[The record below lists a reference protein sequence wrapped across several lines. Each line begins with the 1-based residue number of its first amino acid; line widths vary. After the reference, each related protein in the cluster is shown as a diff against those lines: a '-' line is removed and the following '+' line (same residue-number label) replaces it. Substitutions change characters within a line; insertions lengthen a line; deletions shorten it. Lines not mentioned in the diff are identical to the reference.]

1 MTGEKRSRGDDSRG
15 NHRDRDRGSGR
26 DIDRR
31 GDGSRNEQRFEK
43 DDVSKTVIMKG
54 LPALTTKAAV
64 MPKNWKY
71 QKDILCF
78 FLNSMNSHVI
88 IHQMFSSK
96 FSAVQCPRALPASR
110 YSTYS

>member
-15 NHRDRDRGSGR
+15 NHRDRDRDSGR

-43 DDVSKTVIMKG
+43 EDVSKTVIMKG

-64 MPKNWKY
+64 MP
-71 QKDILCF
+71 
-78 FLNSMNSHVI
+78 NS
-88 IHQMFSSK
+88 
-96 FSAVQCPRALPASR
+96 
-110 YSTYS
+110 